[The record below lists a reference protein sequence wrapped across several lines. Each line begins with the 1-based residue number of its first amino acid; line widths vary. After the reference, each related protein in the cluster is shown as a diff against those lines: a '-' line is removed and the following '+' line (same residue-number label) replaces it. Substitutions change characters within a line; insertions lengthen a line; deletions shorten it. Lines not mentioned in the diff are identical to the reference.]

1 MKIRYYNALILKD
14 ADSAPFAGELWIDGD
29 RIAKILKAGE
39 AGSDAQFDR
48 EIDCE
53 GHLLMPGFKDAH
65 THSPMTFLRSNA
77 DDLPLDAWL
86 NTQVF
91 PYEAKLTKDDI
102 YELTKVAV
110 LEYLTSGITG
120 VMEMYMQPESI
131 ARACDEMGM
140 RLVQVGAS
148 NNFSHT
154 PEEVGA
160 WYESLNGVSPLT
172 SYRLGFHAE
181 YTCSPELLGKIAD
194 LAHKYEAPVFTH
206 VAETKSETEGCIARY
221 GKTPVAFLAQEG
233 IFDFGGAGYH
243 MVHVTDDDIAIM
255 KEKGIAAVT
264 NPASNCKLASGI
276 APLSKFLAAGIPV
289 GIGTDGPASN
299 NCLDMFREMFLA
311 TALAKI
317 LENDAAALPAGSV
330 LNMAITDG
338 ARIMGIPDADSLA
351 EGKLADMILI
361 DMQQPNMQPVSHI
374 ANNVVYSGS
383 KLNVVMT
390 VIGGNI
396 LYNRIPGSA
405 DAGRF
410 DERGFSRKLPA
421 IADIYAKAQ
430 SIRDRII
437 GE

>member
-1 MKIRYYNALILKD
+1 
-14 ADSAPFAGELWIDGD
+14 
-29 RIAKILKAGE
+29 
-39 AGSDAQFDR
+39 
-48 EIDCE
+48 
-53 GHLLMPGFKDAH
+53 
-65 THSPMTFLRSNA
+65 
-77 DDLPLDAWL
+77 
-86 NTQVF
+86 
-91 PYEAKLTKDDI
+91 
-102 YELTKVAV
+102 
-110 LEYLTSGITG
+110 
-120 VMEMYMQPESI
+120 
-131 ARACDEMGM
+131 M
-140 RLVQVGAS
+140 RLPQTDK
-148 NNFSHT
+148 NN
-154 PEEVGA
+154 PEAIDQECFNKMVDTYMEKGFNYFDTSFAYHNGQSEVA
-160 WYESLNGVSPLT
+160 IRKAVVERYPRDSFLICDKMPTWALT
-172 SYRLGFHAE
+172 CEEDNDKFVNIMLERLGIDYFDVFFIHNINVPWLSLAE
-181 YTCSPELLGKIAD
+181 K
-194 LAHKYEAPVFTH
+194 HN
-206 VAETKSETEGCIARY
+206 
-221 GKTPVAFLAQEG
+221 AFE
-233 IFDFGGAGYH
+233 F
-243 MVHVTDDDIAIM
+243 VKNM

-374 ANNVVYSGS
+374 ANNVVYRGS

-410 DERGFSRKLPA
+410 DDRGFSKQLPA
-421 IADIYAKAQ
+421 IGDIYAKAQ

>member
-1 MKIRYYNALILKD
+1 MYIHYPGNSLGLRWTIYRGLSRITEDFESATLTCFLYSKD
-14 ADSAPFAGELWIDGD
+14 NKFPVEATVMSAADGGSYLYIELSPDLQLPDGIYGVSSIWKKNED
-29 RIAKILKAGE
+29 R
-39 AGSDAQFDR
+39 
-48 EIDCE
+48 
-53 GHLLMPGFKDAH
+53 
-65 THSPMTFLRSNA
+65 
-77 DDLPLDAWL
+77 
-86 NTQVF
+86 
-91 PYEAKLTKDDI
+91 
-102 YELTKVAV
+102 
-110 LEYLTSGITG
+110 
-120 VMEMYMQPESI
+120 SI
-131 ARACDEMGM
+131 ARSMREGLFSVVNNQAEATDQGGAANIPVLKFHSSAGTFGYDGLSAYEMALLKG
-140 RLVQVGAS
+140 
-148 NNFSHT
+148 
-154 PEEVGA
+154 
-160 WYESLNGVSPLT
+160 LT
-172 SYRLGFHAE
+172 
-181 YTCSPELLGKIAD
+181 
-194 LAHKYEAPVFTH
+194 
-206 VAETKSETEGCIARY
+206 TKSETEGCIARY

-299 NCLDMFREMFLA
+299 NALDMFREMFLA

-410 DERGFSRKLPA
+410 DERGFSRQLPA

-437 GE
+437 AE